1 MATTNSPFSLISTKT
16 ACLIDT
22 CFSLY
27 IITDAVHQVWCLCI
41 ATRSA
46 VSNIQWQYLQHLLP
60 LPRSVSQIG
69 FSHIGSALLLIIHF
83 FIGQFC
89 ISYAIFFLMV
99 MLLNTQSYPTLG
111 ILQARILKWVAF
123 PFSRGSSQPRDQT
136 QVSNPDLPHCR
147 RILYQLSYKGSP
159 KSESHSFA

>member
-1 MATTNSPFSLISTKT
+1 MFNRYMFFFIYHHRRRSPSVMPL
-16 ACLIDT
+16 
-22 CFSLY
+22 
-27 IITDAVHQVWCLCI
+27 H
-41 ATRSA
+41 
-46 VSNIQWQYLQHLLP
+46 SNTECCLQHPVTVPPTLAASSQV
-60 LPRSVSQIG
+60 SVTNWIFTHWKHPTSNYSFLYWSIL
-69 FSHIGSALLLIIHF
+69 HKLCNI
-83 FIGQFC
+83 
-89 ISYAIFFLMV
+89 YFFLMV

-147 RILYQLSYKGSP
+147 QILYQLSYKGSP